1 MEYLRSNAQEIVN
14 FLKYLYIVFILALIV
29 IVAIELK
36 HIYQIDLFP
45 FVDTPVDN
53 IYYEI
58 KDDYLKV

>member
-1 MEYLRSNAQEIVN
+1 MEYLRSNAQEIIN

-58 KDDYLKV
+58 KDDCLKV

>member
-45 FVDTPVDN
+45 LVDTPIDN

>member
-14 FLKYLYIVFILALIV
+14 FLKYLYIVFILVLIV
-29 IVAIELK
+29 IVVIELK

-58 KDDYLKV
+58 KDDCLKV

>member
-1 MEYLRSNAQEIVN
+1 MEYLRSNAQEIIN

-45 FVDTPVDN
+45 LVDTPIDN

>member
-1 MEYLRSNAQEIVN
+1 MEYLRSNAQEIIN

-58 KDDYLKV
+58 KDDCFKV

>member
-1 MEYLRSNAQEIVN
+1 LRSNAQEIIN

-58 KDDYLKV
+58 KDDCFKV

>member
-14 FLKYLYIVFILALIV
+14 FLKYLYIVFILTLIV

-45 FVDTPVDN
+45 LVDTPIDN

>member
-1 MEYLRSNAQEIVN
+1 MEYLRSNAQEIIN
-14 FLKYLYIVFILALIV
+14 FLKYLYIVFILTLIV

-45 FVDTPVDN
+45 LVDTPIDN

>member
-1 MEYLRSNAQEIVN
+1 MEYLRSNAQEIIN